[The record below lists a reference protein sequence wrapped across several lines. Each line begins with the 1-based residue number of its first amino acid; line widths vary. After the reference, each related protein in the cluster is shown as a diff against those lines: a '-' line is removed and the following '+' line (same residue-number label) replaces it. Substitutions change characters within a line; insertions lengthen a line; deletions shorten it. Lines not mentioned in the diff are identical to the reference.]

1 MWAYPVAEPP
11 VIGVAMFTFVQRAR
25 AMTVVCLSAV
35 TLFGTSATATADPT
49 DNQANNDKL
58 FALLSGGFTP
68 ADCQAGPQSP
78 QDPFLARVVC
88 HHQHVSSGPYGAIYS
103 LYGNPADLSQ
113 AFNQYGAPIPCPGT
127 TDPGPIPWQG
137 GIMKCGHDFYPQTA
151 GFIVT
156 WTRDADLVLA
166 NVDGRDLTD
175 LYGWWLA
182 AR

>member
-1 MWAYPVAEPP
+1 MKAQSLRVFLGTAIAAACVSVVTPVA
-11 VIGVAMFTFVQRAR
+11 
-25 AMTVVCLSAV
+25 
-35 TLFGTSATATADPT
+35 TSLTATADPA
-49 DNQANNDKL
+49 DNQASNDKL

-68 ADCQAGPQSP
+68 ADCQAGPRSP
-78 QDPFLARVVC
+78 GDPFLARVFC

-127 TDPGPIPWQG
+127 SDPGPGPWQG
-137 GIMKCGHDFYPQTA
+137 GMMTCGHDFYPQTS
-151 GFIVT
+151 GFTVT
-156 WTRDADLVLA
+156 WTRNADLVLA

-182 AR
+182 NR

>member
-1 MWAYPVAEPP
+1 
-11 VIGVAMFTFVQRAR
+11 MFTFIEGAR
-25 AMTVVCLSAV
+25 VTTAVRISVV
-35 TLFGTSATATADPT
+35 TLFGASATATADPA

-58 FALLSGGFTP
+58 FPLLSGGFTP
-68 ADCQAGPQSP
+68 ADCQASPQSP
-78 QDPFLARVVC
+78 EDPFLARVFC

-103 LYGNPADLSQ
+103 LYGNPADLRQ
-113 AFNQYGAPIPCPGT
+113 AFNQYGAPIACPGT

-137 GIMKCGHDFYPQTA
+137 GIMKCGHDFYPQTG